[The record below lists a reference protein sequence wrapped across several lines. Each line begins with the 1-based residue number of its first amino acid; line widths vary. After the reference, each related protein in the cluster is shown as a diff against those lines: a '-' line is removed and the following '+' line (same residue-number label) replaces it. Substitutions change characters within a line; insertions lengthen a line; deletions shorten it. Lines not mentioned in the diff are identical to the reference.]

1 MIKIKVFIDC
11 IRLAVL
17 CKMSC
22 MERFKTKM
30 REFLLFSPFGFVNLA
45 QILGAMNDNIIK
57 LLIVFCF
64 IEAEGAQSSN
74 SILASVGAIYVVPFL
89 LFSQLGGMM
98 ADRYPKRT
106 IIIGTKIMEIIT
118 MCLALVAFVFV
129 SKTLALSALFLLAS
143 HSAVFGP
150 CKYSIVPEI
159 VPSERISKANGIL
172 TSSTYS
178 AIIMGTFLASFL
190 TDITNRSFVLASFV
204 CILFAVTGLWAGI
217 NIPKT
222 PAACPQRKMSPLF
235 WKEFARTFKT
245 MRQEPSLC
253 TAVISSA
260 YFLFVG
266 SFVQLNIIPFGMNH
280 LNLTDIQGGY
290 LFLLTALGIG
300 AGSLLAGKFSG
311 RAVELGLTP
320 IGGIGMII
328 CCFLLDHFA
337 TNIHVVLPLIVI
349 VGLCGGFYLVPLDS
363 YIQVTSPRS
372 ARGQILAMVNFLG
385 FVGVLLSAATLYLLN
400 ELLGLPPR
408 SGFTIIGGMTILM
421 VLALIMSISG
431 YVVRFFSFCVSRLV
445 FRIELKRSDLIPL
458 YHPSFFFSP
467 YPSWPWSIVL
477 LTSQRRRMRLFS
489 LNAEEDTSFRT
500 RFIHWLLHII
510 KVENADAL
518 LPNGEYGEF
527 ITESLERGTSIAI
540 FTSKVL
546 FTANYQK
553 WTTEWKAQVPQD
565 ATPIPF
571 FALIKPPTQEKSG
584 TLHRPL
590 LQAEVNR
597 IG

>member
-1 MIKIKVFIDC
+1 
-11 IRLAVL
+11 
-17 CKMSC
+17 
-22 MERFKTKM
+22 MESVKTKVKG
-30 REFLLFSPFGFVNLA
+30 FLLFSPFGFLNLA

-64 IEAEGAQSSN
+64 IEAEGSKSSN
-74 SILASVGAIYVVPFL
+74 SILASVGAVYVMPFL

-98 ADRYPKRT
+98 ADRFPKRN
-106 IIIGTKIMEIIT
+106 IIISTKIMEIGT
-118 MCLALVAFVFV
+118 MCLALLAFFFV
-129 SKTLALSALFLLAS
+129 SKTLALASLFLLAS
-143 HSAVFGP
+143 HSALFGP

-159 VPSERISKANGIL
+159 VPAEKISRANGIL

-178 AIIMGTFLASFL
+178 AIIMGTFLAAFL
-190 TDITNRSFVLASFV
+190 TDITNRHFIIAILV
-204 CILFAVTGLWAGI
+204 CIVFAFIGLWAGT

-222 PAACPQRKMSPLF
+222 PAACPQRKLSPLF
-235 WKEFARTFKT
+235 WKEFSRTCKII
-245 MRQEPSLC
+245 RQEPSLF

-266 SFVQLNIIPFGMNH
+266 SFVQLNMIPYAMDH
-280 LNLTDIQGGY
+280 LALSDIQGGY
-290 LFLLTALGIG
+290 LFLITALGIG

-320 IGGIGMII
+320 VGGIGMIV

-337 TNIHVVLPLIVI
+337 TNIHVVLPLILI
-349 VGLCGGFYLVPLDS
+349 VGVCGGFYLVPLDS

-385 FVGVLLSAATLYLLN
+385 FVGVLLSAATLYFLN
-400 ELLGLPPR
+400 EILELPPR
-408 SGFTIIGGMTILM
+408 DGFTIIGSMTILM
-421 VLALIMSISG
+421 VLALSMSISG
-431 YVVRFFSFCVSRLV
+431 YVVRFFSFCVSRLT
-445 FRIELKRSDLIPL
+445 FRIELKRSEIIPL

-489 LNAEEDTSFRT
+489 LASDENPTYRT

-510 KVENADAL
+510 EVDNSEAL

-527 ITESLERGTSIAI
+527 IAESLDRGTSIAI
-540 FTSKVL
+540 FSSKAL

-553 WTTEWKAQVPQD
+553 WTTEWKNQVPQD

-584 TLHRPL
+584 TLHRDI